1 MSSAD
6 IQDFVF
12 DDENEDELHWHG
24 LSARRVRQIL
34 DGEKALIRNK
44 RAARGEYLVIG
55 RDHGGAAIT
64 VSVEATND
72 PRIWRPVTG
81 WPSEEHE
88 IARLV

>member
-6 IQDFVF
+6 IQDFAF
-12 DDENEDELHWHG
+12 DDENEDKLHRHG

-34 DGEKALIRNK
+34 DGMYVVVRNK
-44 RAARGEYLVIG
+44 GAARGEYLVIG

-64 VSVEATND
+64 VSIEATND
-72 PRIWRPVTG
+72 PKIWRPVTG
-81 WPSEEHE
+81 WPSAKHE